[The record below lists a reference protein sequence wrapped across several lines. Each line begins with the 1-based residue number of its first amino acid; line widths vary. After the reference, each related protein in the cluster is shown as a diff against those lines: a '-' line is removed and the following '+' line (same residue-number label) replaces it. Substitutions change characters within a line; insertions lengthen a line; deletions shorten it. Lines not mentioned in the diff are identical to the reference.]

1 MDSTLQNK
9 ASGSQYT
16 VPNKFQLLA
25 PSVSRHETDG
35 ICIWN
40 QVTHSKSNDLYK
52 IVMAEKNIVQETF
65 PVLGMSCASC
75 SARVEKTLNH
85 QSGVKKAVVNY
96 ASATATV
103 EYDPTS
109 CSSETLQQAVQ
120 AAGYDLLINQ
130 DGNTLEEAEE
140 AHNKKFSALKFRTTW
155 AIILSMPVVI
165 IGMFFMDMPHANP
178 IMWALSTP
186 VVFWLGRGFFTSA
199 WKQLQHG
206 SANMDTL
213 VAIST
218 GTAYLFSLFNMLF
231 PDFWLSRGIH
241 PHVYF
246 EAASVIIAF
255 ILLGRLLEEKAKG
268 NTSTAIKKLMGLQPK
283 TVTII
288 VDEGHAVP
296 HSSFERV
303 IPIEQIRPGDI
314 VLVKPGERIAVDGIV
329 TEGSSYVDESM
340 LSGEPVAVSKHKDA
354 KVFAGTINQKGSFR
368 FRAEK
373 IGTDTLL
380 AKIIHMVQDAQGSK
394 APVQQLVDK
403 IAGIFVPTIIGIA
416 VLAFIAWM
424 LLDGTGGFTHGL
436 LAFVTVV
443 IIACPCALGLA
454 TPTAIM
460 VGIGKG
466 AERGILIK
474 DAESLEIAKKID
486 TVVLDKTG
494 TVTEGKPVVS
504 KLIWNTQAMTP
515 GTGATAGNALS
526 DIFYSLE
533 KLSEH
538 PLAEAVVNHL
548 KESASIDI
556 QDFESITGKGVK
568 GRAQGRTYLAGNRK
582 LLEENHIAIPPS
594 LQEEA
599 TRLTS
604 EAQTVIWFADEE
616 NVLAIA
622 GITDRI
628 KETSIRAVS
637 ELHAAG
643 IEVHMLTGDNEAT
656 AREIAR
662 KAGIAHYQ
670 ASVLP
675 QDKAAFVSRLQA
687 EGRKVAMVG
696 DGINDS
702 AALAQADLSIAMGGG
717 SDIAMDVAKMTII
730 SSDLTKIP
738 EALCLSRLTVR
749 TIRQNLFWAFIY
761 NIIGVPI
768 AAGILYPIN
777 GFLNPMIAGAAMAFS
792 SVSVVSNSLLL
803 KRKRIH
809 EGEENKDVEPPTETI
824 MKKEF
829 KVEGMM
835 CNHCRM
841 HVEKA
846 LNSMEGIHATVTLD
860 PPVATVE
867 FSDGEKTLEELQK
880 VVTKEAGDYT
890 LKA

>member
-1 MDSTLQNK
+1 M
-9 ASGSQYT
+9 Y
-16 VPNKFQLLA
+16 
-25 PSVSRHETDG
+25 RY
-35 ICIWN
+35 
-40 QVTHSKSNDLYK
+40 DLYITQVSQVQELTEFK
-52 IVMAEKNIVQETF
+52 YIIVMTDKNIVQETF

-75 SARVEKTLNH
+75 AARIEKTLNR
-85 QSGVKKAVVNY
+85 QSGVKIAAVNY

-103 EYDPTS
+103 EYDPKN
-109 CSSETLQQAVQ
+109 CSSEALQQAVQ
-120 AAGYDLLINQ
+120 AAGYDLLINR

-140 AHNKKFSALKFRTTW
+140 AHNKKFTTLKLRTVW
-155 AIILSMPVVI
+155 AVILSLPVVI
-165 IGMFFMDMPHANP
+165 IGMFFMDMPYANP
-178 IMWALSTP
+178 IMWTLSTP
-186 VVFWLGRGFFTSA
+186 IVFWLGRGFFSSA
-199 WKQLQHG
+199 WKQLRHG

-283 TVTII
+283 TVTVVGNEERI
-288 VDEGHAVP
+288 V
-296 HSSFERV
+296 
-303 IPIEQIRPGDI
+303 PIEQIRPGDI
-314 VLVKPGERIAVDGIV
+314 ILVKPGERIAVDGIV

-340 LSGEPVAVSKHKDA
+340 LSGEPVAVSKQKDA

-373 IGTDTLL
+373 VGTDTLL

-416 VLAFIAWM
+416 VLAFIVWM
-424 LLDGTGGFTHGL
+424 MLDGTGGFTHGL

-443 IIACPCALGLA
+443 IIACPCALGLG

-474 DAESLEIAKKID
+474 DAESLEIAKKVN

-504 KLIWNTQAMTP
+504 KLVWNTPTTTP
-515 GTGATAGNALS
+515 NPSISSKDVLP

-538 PLAEAVVNHL
+538 PLADAVVNHL
-548 KESASIDI
+548 KESASIDDI
-556 QDFESITGKGVK
+556 QDFETITGKGVK
-568 GRAQGRTYLAGNRK
+568 GRTQGRIYFVGNLK
-582 LLEENHIAIPPS
+582 LLEENRIAISRS
-594 LQEEA
+594 LREEA
-599 TRLTS
+599 TRLTA

-670 ASVLP
+670 ASVFP

-777 GFLNPMIAGAAMAFS
+777 GFLLNPMIAGAAMAFS

-809 EGEENKDVEPPTETI
+809 EGEENKEVEPPTETI

-846 LNSMEGIHATVTLD
+846 LNSMEGIHATVTLN

>member
-1 MDSTLQNK
+1 
-9 ASGSQYT
+9 
-16 VPNKFQLLA
+16 
-25 PSVSRHETDG
+25 
-35 ICIWN
+35 
-40 QVTHSKSNDLYK
+40 
-52 IVMAEKNIVQETF
+52 MAEKNIVQETF

-109 CSSETLQQAVQ
+109 CSSEALQQAVQ

-130 DGNTLEEAEE
+130 DDNTLEEAEE
-140 AHNKKFSALKFRTTW
+140 AHNKKFSVLKFRTTW

-702 AALAQADLSIAMGGG
+702 AALAQADLSIAMGG

-730 SSDLTKIP
+730 SSDLAKIP

-777 GFLNPMIAGAAMAFS
+777 GFLLNPMIAGAAMAFS

-846 LNSMEGIHATVTLD
+846 LNSMEGIHATVTLN